1 MSEFIVGLY
10 QVYVHRKATDNTPFY
25 VGLGKQ
31 SKYRTYNRAKDT
43 WHRSKEWKAIFQE
56 CGRTIEIVKAN
67 ITLQEADALEREL
80 IAKYGRKQKGDGPLI
95 NRTSGGQKSLGIE
108 QAKGKDDP
116 YANRIVD
123 VHTGDVI
130 FYGYREVAEFYG
142 VDKSH
147 VGKVL
152 RESRETWIQ
161 HDWGLM
167 REDKY
172 IECIE
177 QGKDPIEELARKAH
191 NAKERQFNSRNYER
205 TEEHKRRMREGIK
218 ASKKYW
224 ASRDKCGSKGAE
236 NPMSK
241 KVVNVETGERWDC
254 VVDAA
259 KANGMNRHQMGRRC
273 AGKIDKDKRFQFA
286 G

>member
-31 SKYRTYNRAKDT
+31 SKWRTYNRAKDT
-43 WHRSKEWKAIFQE
+43 WHRSQEWKDIYKE

-67 ITLQEADALEREL
+67 ITLKEADVLEREL
-80 IAKYGRKQKGDGPLI
+80 IAKYGRKQHGKGPLV
-95 NRTSGGQKSLGIE
+95 NRTSGGQTPLGTE

-116 YANRIVD
+116 YANRIID

-130 FYGYREVAEFYG
+130 FYGYREVSEFYG

-152 RESRETWIQ
+152 RASKETWIQ
-161 HDWGLM
+161 KEWGLM
-167 REDKY
+167 REDEY
-172 IECIE
+172 LECIA
-177 QGKDPIEELARKAH
+177 QGKDPVEELSRKAKI
-191 NAKERQFNSRNYER
+191 AKERFLKATKYER
-205 TEEHKRRMREGIK
+205 TEEHKARMRQGIK
-218 ASKKYW
+218 ASKKFW
-224 ASRDKCGSKGAE
+224 ASRHKIGKKGAE

-241 KVVNVETGERWDC
+241 KVMNVETGERWDC
-254 VVDAA
+254 VVEAA
-259 KANGMNRHQMGRRC
+259 KANGMNRHQMSRRC
-273 AGKIDKDKRFQFA
+273 AGKIDKDKRFQFV